1 METRGQRT
9 LAALSRHSRSP
20 LQRVLLVYFAFNTA
34 EWSTWVAI
42 LVYAYN
48 HGGATASAIA
58 AAVQLVPAALLA
70 PLGAVLG
77 DRWPRHKALAFG
89 FTLQAV
95 TLGLTAVAMIFDAP
109 IVIVFTFAAAAAAS
123 IALTRPVFFAA
134 LPTFVGARA
143 SLAKVNGC
151 STLLE
156 GIAVFVGPVIGGL
169 LMELHGAGAVF
180 AVFGV
185 TQLLAA
191 ALVATCKA
199 TPPTSAPS
207 VARGSTLTKEFV
219 AGFAALRRQ
228 SGVAMLMACVG
239 AAFMLVGI
247 TDILAVV
254 LALDVI
260 EAGPSGSGF
269 LIAAMGTGGLLISAV
284 CMPLL
289 GNLRLPPVVAI
300 GGSVA
305 GAAYALA
312 GLSSGLA
319 VAFVLLAISG
329 AGKGLLDIAARTLLQ
344 RQVPDAIRARVFGV
358 QEALMQASLA
368 IGSLLVP
375 LLVVGFGVRGAFVAA
390 GLLLPLV
397 AAFAWP
403 HLKSMD
409 VAERALA

>member
-1 METRGQRT
+1 
-9 LAALSRHSRSP
+9 

-42 LVYAYN
+42 LVYAYE

-77 DRWPRHKALAFG
+77 DRWPRHRALAFG
-89 FTLQAV
+89 FALQST
-95 TLGLTAVAMIFDAP
+95 TLGLTAVAIACDAAL
-109 IVIVFTFAAAAAAS
+109 VIVYAVAATAAAS

-134 LPTFVGARA
+134 LPTFAGART
-143 SLAKVNGC
+143 SLAQVNGC

-156 GIAVFVGPVIGGL
+156 GVAVFVGPMIGGL
-169 LMELHGAGAVF
+169 LLELHGAAAVF
-180 AVFGV
+180 AVFSV
-185 TQLLAA
+185 AQLLAA

-199 TPPTSAPS
+199 QPAGQPR
-207 VARGSTLTKEFV
+207 VARGPTLAMEFI
-219 AGFAALRRQ
+219 AGFAALKRQ

-239 AAFMLVGI
+239 SAFMLVGI

-269 LIAAMGTGGLLISAV
+269 LIAAMGVGGLVISAA

-289 GNLRLPPVVAI
+289 GKLRLPPVVAI
-300 GGSVA
+300 GGSAAGVA
-305 GAAYALA
+305 YSLA
-312 GLSSGLA
+312 GLSNGLA

-329 AGKGLLDIAARTLLQ
+329 AGKSLLDIAARTLLQ
-344 RQVPDAIRARVFGV
+344 RHVPDVIRARVFGV

-368 IGSLLVP
+368 VGSLLVP

-390 GLLLPLV
+390 GLLLPVV
-397 AAFAWP
+397 AALSWP
-403 HLKSMD
+403 RLKSME
-409 VAERALA
+409 VPQPALARS

>member
-1 METRGQRT
+1 
-9 LAALSRHSRSP
+9 

-42 LVYAYN
+42 LVYAYE

-77 DRWPRHKALAFG
+77 DRWPRHRALAFG
-89 FTLQAV
+89 FTLQSV
-95 TLGLTAVAMIFDAP
+95 TLGATAVAMALDAP
-109 IVIVFTFAAAAAAS
+109 MVIVFTFAATAAAS

-134 LPTFVGARA
+134 LPTFVGAQR

-169 LMELHGAGAVF
+169 LMEGHGASAVF
-180 AVFGV
+180 ATFGV

-199 TPPTSAPS
+199 TPAHVPS

-344 RQVPDAIRARVFGV
+344 RHVPDAIRARVFGV

-397 AAFAWP
+397 AAFSWP

>member
-1 METRGQRT
+1 
-9 LAALSRHSRSP
+9 
-20 LQRVLLVYFAFNTA
+20 
-34 EWSTWVAI
+34 
-42 LVYAYN
+42 
-48 HGGATASAIA
+48 
-58 AAVQLVPAALLA
+58 
-70 PLGAVLG
+70 
-77 DRWPRHKALAFG
+77 
-89 FTLQAV
+89 
-95 TLGLTAVAMIFDAP
+95 
-109 IVIVFTFAAAAAAS
+109 
-123 IALTRPVFFAA
+123 
-134 LPTFVGARA
+134 
-143 SLAKVNGC
+143 
-151 STLLE
+151 
-156 GIAVFVGPVIGGL
+156 
-169 LMELHGAGAVF
+169 
-180 AVFGV
+180 
-185 TQLLAA
+185 
-191 ALVATCKA
+191 
-199 TPPTSAPS
+199 
-207 VARGSTLTKEFV
+207 
-219 AGFAALRRQ
+219 
-228 SGVAMLMACVG
+228 VG

-284 CMPLL
+284 CIPLL

-329 AGKGLLDIAARTLLQ
+329 AGKSLLDIAARTLLQ
-344 RQVPDAIRARVFGV
+344 RHVPDAIRARVFGV

-390 GLLLPLV
+390 GLLLPIV
-397 AAFAWP
+397 AAFSWP

>member
-1 METRGQRT
+1 MIV
-9 LAALSRHSRSP
+9 SRCVPRSP
-20 LQRVLLVYFAFNTA
+20 LQRVLLVYFTFNTA

-42 LVYAYN
+42 LVYAYE

-58 AAVQLVPAALLA
+58 AAIQLVPAALLA

-77 DRWPRHKALAFG
+77 DRWPRHRALAFG
-89 FTLQAV
+89 FALQSA
-95 TLGLTAVAMIFDAP
+95 TLGLTAVAMVCGAP
-109 IVIVFTFAAAAAAS
+109 MAIVYTVAAAAAAS

-134 LPTFVGARA
+134 LPTFAGAQT
-143 SLAKVNGC
+143 SLARVNGC

-169 LMELHGAGAVF
+169 LLELHGAAAVF

-185 TQLLAA
+185 AQILAA
-191 ALVATCKA
+191 ALVTTCPARPATHPRVA
-199 TPPTSAPS
+199 STSS
-207 VARGSTLTKEFV
+207 LARESIV
-219 AGFAALRRQ
+219 GFMVLGRQ

-260 EAGPSGSGF
+260 EAGASGSGF
-269 LIAAMGTGGLLISAV
+269 LIAAMGIGGLLSSAA

-289 GNLRLPPVVAI
+289 GSLRLAPVVAI

-305 GAAYALA
+305 GAAYSLA
-312 GLSSGLA
+312 GLSRGLA

-329 AGKGLLDIAARTLLQ
+329 AGKSLLDIAARTLLQ
-344 RQVPDAIRARVFGV
+344 RHVPDAIRARVFGV

-368 IGSLLVP
+368 MGSLLVP
-375 LLVVGFGVRGAFVAA
+375 VLVAGFGVRGAFVAA

-397 AAFAWP
+397 AALSWP

-409 VAERALA
+409 APERLLA